1 MCPRSHGCVYTIV
14 MVLQSLFSLSV
25 KVPRNPTALK
35 RWTPMDRRWKRKEDS
50 LGSPVDRVRSRASS
64 EIKSMPVLFISPN
77 FSRAGGM
84 KTCVLESSWYLA
96 FFLVAAASAAAP
108 AVVDVL
114 ARYDAA
120 RVSATVA
127 SQTKLRPALQGIR
140 VRPSG
145 LLPSGLISPGGFLTV
160 G

>member
-1 MCPRSHGCVYTIV
+1 MCPRTHCCVYTIV

-25 KVPRNPTALK
+25 KVPRNATALK
-35 RWTPMDRRWKRKEDS
+35 CWTLMDSHWKRKEDS
-50 LGSPVDRVRSRASS
+50 LGSPVDRVRSCARS
-64 EIKSMPVLFISPN
+64 EIKSMPVLLMGPN
-77 FSRAGGM
+77 VFRASGM

-96 FFLVAAASAAAP
+96 CFLVAAASAAAP
-108 AVVDVL
+108 GVGDEL
-114 ARYDAA
+114 RRYDAA

-145 LLPSGLISPGGFLTV
+145 LLPSDLTISPAV
-160 G
+160 P